1 MEPVYLLIKYNLT
14 EFMFE
19 LRLNTV
25 QLFKVWIW
33 LRISWRDYILCTSF
47 FSSLPWLLL
56 MVPKKTTQAVWH
68 HLVLSWC
75 TMVSQ
80 VKKRFVQDSKE
91 IDYDKQ
97 HHTPHC
103 WLPDNVMYCLTRL
116 TRTTKFLLMKN
127 VHIYIYIYV
136 EPTRL
141 FFSGLS
147 KVVV

>member
-1 MEPVYLLIKYNLT
+1 
-14 EFMFE
+14 
-19 LRLNTV
+19 
-25 QLFKVWIW
+25 
-33 LRISWRDYILCTSF
+33 
-47 FSSLPWLLL
+47 